1 MPISRIKTDGIQDD
15 AITSAKIGDTNVATA
30 DIANSSVTTAK
41 IADDAVTG
49 AKIENNPTIAG
60 NATVAGDL
68 TVDTSTLKVDSSNN
82 RVGVGTASPT
92 SDLHVSGGA
101 GAHVA
106 IQSSA
111 GSHWRLGD
119 AVGSSN
125 GIFVVRDHTNSANR
139 IQILADGKTQIAQGV
154 TFGSDTAAAN
164 TLDDYEEG
172 TWTPALS
179 SHAGTHTLIAVA
191 GRYQKIGVFC
201 TARFFI
207 NWSGFNGNGS
217 YGIQVTGLPFTS
229 GTQIVGSRDIGQI
242 FGSGHENVPVLNS
255 SFHVLGGYLTQSAA
269 TATFRMSGG
278 GQGERS
284 LNGGI
289 STGGGYMYGEVRYTT
304 A

>member
-1 MPISRIKTDGIQDD
+1 MSK
-15 AITSAKIGDTNVATA
+15 IT
-30 DIANSSVTTAK
+30 VT
-41 IADDAVTG
+41 
-49 AKIENNPTIAG
+49 TIAG
-60 NATVAGDL
+60 QTSGADANTVKIESGDDFI
-68 TVDTSTLKVDSSNN
+68 VDTSVLKVDATNN

-139 IQILADGKTQIAQGV
+139 IQILADGKTQIAQGI

-172 TWTPALS
+172 TWTPIWRVTGGANS
-179 SHAGTHTLIAVA
+179 FNYTIQT
-191 GRYQKIGVFC
+191 GRYTKIGNRVFGLG
-201 TARFFI
+201 RVSS
-207 NWSGFNGNGS
+207 SGHSGS
-217 YGIQVTGLPFTS
+217 GGGVSIQGFPFTS
-229 GTQIVGSRDIGQI
+229 TNVTTAYHHFTFGHLTGFSYTGVPYGYVNSNTIYSDLQVNNNGSI
-242 FGSGHENVPVLNS
+242 SALVYPS
-255 SFHVLGGYLTQSAA
+255 SAA
-269 TATFRMSGG
+269 IDIIF
-278 GQGERS
+278 QF
-284 LNGGI
+284 
-289 STGGGYMYGEVRYTT
+289 MYETD

>member
-1 MPISRIKTDGIQDD
+1 MSK
-15 AITSAKIGDTNVATA
+15 IT
-30 DIANSSVTTAK
+30 VT
-41 IADDAVTG
+41 
-49 AKIENNPTIAG
+49 TIAG
-60 NATVAGDL
+60 QTSGADANTVKIESGDDFI
-68 TVDTSTLKVDSSNN
+68 VDTSVLKVDATNN

-172 TWTPALS
+172 TFTPTSRSWSESA
-179 SHAGTHTLIAVA
+179 
-191 GRYQKIGVFC
+191 
-201 TARFFI
+201 FFI
-207 NWSGFNGNGS
+207 IVK
-217 YGIQVTGLPFTS
+217 GICGCR
-229 GTQIVGSRDIGQI
+229 I
-242 FGSGHENVPVLNS
+242 
-255 SFHVLGGYLTQSAA
+255 
-269 TATFRMSGG
+269 
-278 GQGERS
+278 
-284 LNGGI
+284 
-289 STGGGYMYGEVRYTT
+289 
-304 A
+304 

>member
-164 TLDDYEEG
+164 TLDDYDEG
-172 TWTPALS
+172 TWTPTFS
-179 SHAGTHTLIAVA
+179 SGISSPVYSIQT
-191 GRYQKIGVFC
+191 GRYTKVGRAVYVESDIRVTG
-201 TARFFI
+201 
-207 NWSGFNGNGS
+207 GS
-217 YGIQVTGLPFTS
+217 VTSAHVYMGGLPFTVS
-229 GTQIVGSRDIGQI
+229 SAAPYSKLDMIYQGGFHNISYPSVWLCIAGTTTAAFYRNTDGGAILGNQIT
-242 FGSGHENVPVLNS
+242 S
-255 SFHVLGGYLTQSAA
+255 SFTNATIRIGGWYIT
-269 TATFRMSGG
+269 
-278 GQGERS
+278 
-284 LNGGI
+284 
-289 STGGGYMYGEVRYTT
+289 
-304 A
+304 

>member
-1 MPISRIKTDGIQDD
+1 MSK
-15 AITSAKIGDTNVATA
+15 IT
-30 DIANSSVTTAK
+30 VT
-41 IADDAVTG
+41 
-49 AKIENNPTIAG
+49 TIAG
-60 NATVAGDL
+60 QTSGGDANTVKIESGDSLNVVSGDL
-68 TVDTSTLKVDSSNN
+68 TVDTTTLKVDSSNN

-172 TWTPALS
+172 TWTPVCYGS
-179 SHAGTHTLIAVA
+179 TTAGTFSNGGGTYGKYIKVGQIVYLNCVIQGTITGH
-191 GRYQKIGVFC
+191 GGY
-201 TARFFI
+201 ARI
-207 NWSGFNGNGS
+207 S
-217 YGIQVTGLPFTS
+217 GLPFATDS
-229 GTQIVGSRDIGQI
+229 DLGYTAAAQWNNMPFQSLGETDHHIVAI
-242 FGSGHENVPVLNS
+242 FNTNYIHFRGNDRRINEAY
-255 SFHVLGGYLTQSAA
+255 GGVDW
-269 TATFRMSGG
+269 GG
-278 GQGERS
+278 GSPQSITYLRI
-284 LNGGI
+284 GGC
-289 STGGGYMYGEVRYTT
+289 YKTT
-304 A
+304 

>member
-1 MPISRIKTDGIQDD
+1 MSTIKVDTIATRTGSGN
-15 AITSAKIGDTNVATA
+15 ITASN
-30 DIANSSVTTAK
+30 
-41 IADDAVTG
+41 
-49 AKIENNPTIAG
+49 TIAG
-60 NATVAGDL
+60 TSATLSGTLGVTGDA
-68 TVDTSTLKVDSSNN
+68 TFDTSTLKVDATNN

-172 TWTPALS
+172 TWTPTVTRWTSDMSFSGSPHAVSGKYRKVGNLLHLNFYIQWATS
-179 SHAGTHTLIAVA
+179 SVTG
-191 GRYQKIGVFC
+191 GG
-201 TARFFI
+201 
-207 NWSGFNGNGS
+207 SGGWR
-217 YGIQVTGLPFTS
+217 ITGLPFSNYTS
-229 GTQIVGSRDIGQI
+229 GDGNFLSVGYFYDGIDNKGESTTGDSARLQVNYSSGIMDMYSKNSTSYGTSGSWII
-242 FGSGHENVPVLNS
+242 FSASGT
-255 SFHVLGGYLTQSAA
+255 LTLA
-269 TATFRMSGG
+269 
-278 GQGERS
+278 
-284 LNGGI
+284 
-289 STGGGYMYGEVRYTT
+289 
-304 A
+304 